1 MSELGSA
8 QFGENKLPMDEQLFA
23 AVDEYINDLFAA
35 EDAALINARQ
45 AIAASGIPDA
55 SVSASQGS
63 FLRLMARL
71 VRASRILELGTFGGY
86 STIWLAGGLVEPG
99 RLITIEANPIHA
111 EMAKAN
117 LEHAGLTDRVDLR
130 IGKALDQLR
139 ELEAESAG
147 PFDLV
152 FIDADKP
159 PYTEY
164 FHSALRLSRPGT
176 LLIFDNVVREGK
188 VLDPTSD
195 DPAVQGVR
203 RLNQAL
209 AAEPR
214 VSATILAGV
223 GLKKY
228 DGMAIALVR

>member
-1 MSELGSA
+1 
-8 QFGENKLPMDEQLFA
+8 MDEKLFT
-23 AVDEYINDLFAA
+23 AVDEYINGLFAS
-35 EDAALINARQ
+35 EDPVLTATRNSIVE
-45 AIAASGIPDA
+45 SEIPDA

-63 FLRLMARL
+63 FLQLMARL
-71 VRASRILELGTFGGY
+71 VRASRILELGTFAGY
-86 STIWLAGGLVEPG
+86 SAIWLARGLTGPG
-99 RLITIEANPIHA
+99 KLITIEANPIHA
-111 EMAKAN
+111 ELAKAN
-117 LEHAGLTDRVDLR
+117 LERAGLMDRVDLR
-130 IGKALDQLR
+130 VGKGLDL
-139 ELEAESAG
+139 LPAIAAESAG

-164 FHSALRLSRPGT
+164 FHWALRLSRPGT

-188 VLDPTSD
+188 VLDPSSD

-214 VSATILAGV
+214 VSATILANIGI
-223 GLKKY
+223 KKY
-228 DGMAIALVR
+228 DGMAIALVL

>member
-1 MSELGSA
+1 
-8 QFGENKLPMDEQLFA
+8 MDQEIFV
-23 AVDEYINDLFAA
+23 AVDEYINGLFAK
-35 EDAALINARQ
+35 EDPALTAAKE
-45 AIAASGIPDA
+45 AIARSGIPDA

-63 FLRLMARL
+63 FLHLMSRL
-71 VRASRILELGTFGGY
+71 VRASRILELGTFAGY
-86 STIWLAGGLVEPG
+86 STIWLARGLTNPG
-99 RLITIEANPIHA
+99 ELITIEANPVHA
-111 EMAKAN
+111 ELAKAN

-130 IGKALDQLR
+130 IGKGLDRLP
-139 ELEAESAG
+139 ELEAEGEG

-164 FHSALRLSRPGT
+164 FQWALRLSRPGT

-188 VLDPTSD
+188 VLDPSSD

-214 VSATILAGV
+214 VSATILANIGI
-223 GLKKY
+223 KKY
-228 DGMAIALVR
+228 DGMAIALVL

>member
-1 MSELGSA
+1 
-8 QFGENKLPMDEQLFA
+8 MDEKLFA
-23 AVDEYINDLFAA
+23 DVDEYINSLFAP
-35 EDAALINARQ
+35 EDPALIAAKE
-45 AIAASGIPDA
+45 AIARSGIPDA

-63 FLRLMARL
+63 FLQLMVRL
-71 VRASRILELGTFGGY
+71 VRASRILELGTFAGY
-86 STIWLAGGLVEPG
+86 STIWLARGLTG
-99 RLITIEANPIHA
+99 KGKLITIEANPVHA
-111 EMAKAN
+111 ELAKAN

-130 IGKALDQLR
+130 VGKGLDRLP
-139 ELEAESAG
+139 ELEAGNEG

-164 FHSALRLSRPGT
+164 FQWALRLSRPGT

-188 VLDPTSD
+188 VLDPLSD

-214 VSATILAGV
+214 VSATILANV